1 MLNFLYQV
9 ICRVA
14 LFQYVVSPEDS
25 VSTQPGNQTVSW
37 MDNAAFDCIA
47 EGGPNNMF
55 RWIRSN
61 IDLDSLAGDE
71 FVASEFLQNLRS
83 SVVEEGPLLILSSIV
98 GLDAGLYTCVVIN
111 EAGFDSD
118 NATLF
123 LRPFITSEP
132 SDRQAVPGGNVIL
145 SCLAESFPAPIIR
158 WEKLVDG
165 AFQTVNSTNNF
176 IEFTD
181 VQHEDSGVYRCVA
194 SAPGIDSE
202 AVSRNVTLTGKFE
215 F

>member
-1 MLNFLYQV
+1 
-9 ICRVA
+9 
-14 LFQYVVSPEDS
+14 
-25 VSTQPGNQTVSW
+25 
-37 MDNAAFDCIA
+37 MDDAAFNCIA
-47 EGGPNNMF
+47 EGGPNNTF

-61 IDLDSLAGDE
+61 IDLESLAGDE

-83 SVVEEGPLLILSSIV
+83 SVVEEGPLLNLSSIV
-98 GLDAGLYTCVVIN
+98 GLDAGLYTCVIIN
-111 EAGFDSD
+111 EAGFDRD
-118 NATLF
+118 NATLL

-145 SCLAESFPAPIIR
+145 SCLAESFPAPTIR
-158 WEKLVDG
+158 WEKLIDG

-181 VQHEDSGVYRCVA
+181 IQHEDSGVYRCVA

-202 AVSRNVTLTGKFE
+202 AVSRNVTLTGKFA